1 MIGPEKVCHVVE
13 IFWER
18 VDNNNQD
25 WPQIRNKKLEANML
39 LILMIC
45 CGHFHMLWATN
56 QNYIKLQANM
66 LLILMRCCGPFS
78 VHPVMHQN
86 FDHTIA
92 LKFLQHQTPFFVEDN
107 PCRFWPSLS
116 NDYLLWYPPGT
127 LHNMHWILIRRI
139 RESFPRDSFHS
150 LQFTSLSGMNI
161 CFNFHLVHC
170 TICTGS

>member
-1 MIGPEKVCHVVE
+1 MNEAALIPCTRKKGHISIFGKFFHTINVLYYDLPNQTLLDLYISQSCQKV
-13 IFWER
+13 
-18 VDNNNQD
+18 NQSILSQGD
-25 WPQIRNKKLEANML
+25 GLRMSKKSVWQVQIRSYFMYN
-39 LILMIC
+39 
-45 CGHFHMLWATN
+45 
-56 QNYIKLQANM
+56 
-66 LLILMRCCGPFS
+66 
-78 VHPVMHQN
+78 V
-86 FDHTIA
+86 
-92 LKFLQHQTPFFVEDN
+92 KFLHKK
-107 PCRFWPSLS
+107 RHLS

>member
-1 MIGPEKVCHVVE
+1 MQPINQSTVHIILMKKWSFDLGMIAPEKVCHVVE

-25 WPQIRNKKLEANML
+25 WPQIRNKKLEANMV

-56 QNYIKLQANM
+56 QKYKKLQANM

-92 LKFLQHQTPFFVEDN
+92 LQFLQHQTPLFVEDN

-116 NDYLLWYPPGT
+116 NA
-127 LHNMHWILIRRI
+127 LHQQGSQFLISF
-139 RESFPRDSFHS
+139 REKRVHH
-150 LQFTSLSGMNI
+150 NI
-161 CFNFHLVHC
+161 F
-170 TICTGS
+170 GKW